1 MTTTTNKRKKEKKEI
16 NKHLKKEARSGNDEY
31 MKNEGYH
38 GMGLFTCFDLF
49 VDPPFFSNALK
60 KVCGHCGMIY
70 ICLDEHCVEKRF
82 WKLYLFL
89 LERELCFSCF
99 ISSLEA

>member
-1 MTTTTNKRKKEKKEI
+1 
-16 NKHLKKEARSGNDEY
+16 
-31 MKNEGYH
+31 MKDTMVWDYSPV
-38 GMGLFTCFDLF
+38 LICF

-60 KVCGHCGMIY
+60 KVCRHCGMIY